1 MTLKKEYM
9 KVPSNTKTRILTP
22 RQAEQFDTLCH
33 GGYTDGD
40 LILMSTTFN
49 GIPTP
54 CICHRNKQGDI
65 YPLAIMIDNNHELLA
80 HLRDA
85 DGVTVGGL
93 GVGGQ
98 WSSNLKGDDLR

>member
-49 GIPTP
+49 GVPTP

-85 DGVTVGGL
+85 DGVTVGGITN
-93 GVGGQ
+93 
-98 WSSNLKGDDLR
+98 NLKGDDLR